1 MWCTDM
7 QHSSHTHLKN
17 NRTKQIRVK
26 GFVLLLFKEDT
37 KPWGWGKEV
46 GWTRE
51 ELVGG
56 VKVEYDQSTIYQIL
70 KEFIKYSKRKLIL
83 YN

>member
-1 MWCTDM
+1 MD
-7 QHSSHTHLKN
+7 Q
-17 NRTKQIRVK
+17 
-26 GFVLLLFKEDT
+26 
-37 KPWGWGKEV
+37 
-46 GWTRE
+46 E

-83 YN
+83 YNLYRLSFS